1 MTADMLKGRR
11 RRGLKHLQRAAGSVC
26 IHMLTCLPLFA
37 AVEKQGDAS
46 WRGEEL
52 NCEGLFERRAPASRP
67 RAPQSVHVLYVFIS
81 SHGYQLGLCR
91 STSSLHS
98 CPSPPLPSALTS
110 PPLLFSILL
119 SLSKSISDISG
130 WSVKCNPPPIFP
142 AETPPVI
149 ASVL

>member
-1 MTADMLKGRR
+1 MTADMLKGRRR

-52 NCEGLFERRAPASRP
+52 NCEGLFERRAPANRP
-67 RAPQSVHVLYVFIS
+67 RAPQSAHVLYVFIS

-98 CPSPPLPSALTS
+98 CPSPPPCAHFST
-110 PPLLFSILL
+110 PSILNPP
-119 SLSKSISDISG
+119 LSKSISDISG